1 MVFANLIFLYL
12 FLPANFLLYFATRKQ
27 VFRNVVLI
35 LFSLF
40 FYAWGEPV
48 WIILLLFSGTID
60 YFHGLFIE
68 RFEGKKIAVLGVVS
82 SLVLN
87 LGLLGIFKYSGFFVE
102 NINAL
107 FGLALPVP
115 AFGLPIGISFYT
127 FQTISYSIDV
137 YRKKVRAQHS
147 YMTFLLFV
155 SLYHRLVAGP
165 IVRYSEVEHEIG
177 AEAPDPEGMS
187 EGISRFCV
195 GLVKKVLVAN
205 YAGKL
210 VGQYL
215 GGDLAALSVGGAW
228 FGILMFSIQLYY
240 DFSGYSDMALGLG
253 RMFGCHYYEN
263 FRYPYAAK
271 SVTDFWRR
279 WHISLSSFFRD
290 YLYIP
295 LGGNRRHVYVN
306 LFIVWFATGLW
317 HGASW
322 NYVLWGLY
330 YGVFIAL
337 ERLFF
342 GKLLAKVPAFF
353 SHLYLITV
361 TLVGWTFFYFEDMGR
376 LGTMLSTMF
385 GMAAR
390 PLWDAE
396 LGFVLMNNIF
406 WLLLALAFCAPLLP
420 AIKTRLYRSAV
431 PGGAAALT
439 YAQSAACLI
448 MLGVCTAMLV
458 GESYNPFLYFKF

>member
-12 FLPANFLLYFATRKQ
+12 FLPANFILYFITGNQ
-27 VFRNVVLI
+27 TVRNIVLVA
-35 LFSLF
+35 FSLF

-68 RFEGKKIAVLGVVS
+68 RFAGKKIRVLGVIS

-87 LGLLGIFKYSGFFVE
+87 LGLLATFKYSGFFVE
-102 NINAL
+102 NLNAL
-107 FGLALPVP
+107 LGLSLPVP
-115 AFGLPIGISFYT
+115 TFGLPIGISFYT

-137 YRKKVRAQHS
+137 YRGTVKAQHN
-147 YMTFLLFV
+147 YMTFMLFV
-155 SLYHRLVAGP
+155 SLLHRLVAGP

-177 AEAPDPEGMS
+177 TETPTFRSMS

-215 GGDLAALSVGGAW
+215 TGDLSQLSVSGAW

-263 FRYPYAAK
+263 FRYPYAAR

-290 YLYIP
+290 YVYIP
-295 LGGNRRHVYVN
+295 LGGNRRHVYLN
-306 LFIVWFATGLW
+306 LFVVWMLTGLW

-322 NYVLWGLY
+322 NYVLWGVY
-330 YGVFIAL
+330 YGVFIMV
-337 ERLFF
+337 ERLFL
-342 GKLLAKVPAFF
+342 GKVLEHLPKLF
-353 SHLYLITV
+353 SHLYLIGV
-361 TLVGWTFFYFEDMGR
+361 TLVGWTFFYFEDLGR
-376 LGTMLSTMF
+376 LKQMLIAMF
-385 GMAAR
+385 GFGGRAV
-390 PLWDAE
+390 LDTQ

-406 WLLLALAFCAPLLP
+406 WIALAVLFCAPLLP
-420 AIKTRLYRSAV
+420 GIKARVTQ
-431 PGGAAALT
+431 GATLGRQTALT
-439 YAQSAACLI
+439 YLQSAACLL
-448 MLGVCTAMLV
+448 MLGACTAMLV